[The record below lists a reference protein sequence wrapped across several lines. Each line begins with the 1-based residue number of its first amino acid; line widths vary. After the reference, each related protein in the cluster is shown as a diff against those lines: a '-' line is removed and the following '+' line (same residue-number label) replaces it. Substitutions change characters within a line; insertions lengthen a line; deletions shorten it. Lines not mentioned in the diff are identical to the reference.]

1 MYVDNCVTSVD
12 SPQELDYFRNESC
25 KLLTSAKFDLRG
37 WCNNSY
43 STSIAEKD
51 EFPFESLNIKEV
63 PVLGLLW
70 NTEEDT
76 LTCDL
81 RKLEFKDEPVTKRS
95 ILSLAHKLFDP
106 IGFTA
111 PLTLIP
117 KIILQECWKIKV
129 SWDCKLPDN
138 IVKEF
143 HKWKN
148 QLFELQNV
156 KIPRRLSEF
165 TLHSGSL
172 SLHVFCDACKK
183 SYATC
188 VFLRVKVE
196 SDVTCQLV
204 QARSRVAPLKNI
216 TIPRLELL
224 ACCIGARLAESVKKD
239 LNLEDVETHYWTDSM
254 DTLYWIRTDV
264 PWGTFVENRVREIRR
279 LSCPNSWKFVP
290 GNKNIADLPS
300 RGCSAKT
307 LLQSEWWNGPDF
319 LKEPEERWPKSEI
332 LPNIDT
338 INAEKRKTIVTATNV
353 KESEKFYNK
362 YSSYLKLLRITGW
375 IFRFAENSKK
385 RENDRTIGELN
396 NKELKNAE
404 KIILKCVQKDA
415 FANDGNKRLNSLKT
429 IIDDEGLIRIKTK
442 VFMREDDFNFRL
454 PIVLPSDYTVVK
466 NLIYWKHKQL
476 GHCGIQL
483 LMSTLREEFWILKS
497 RKTIRNAIKS
507 CVICKRFHSKPP
519 NVPDGL
525 LPADRVKDAA
535 IFEIVG
541 ADLAGPLILKDGQKT
556 WILMV
561 TCAIFRAVHLELLS
575 SLSTENLIL
584 GLRRFISRRGRP
596 SVVYTDNGTNFVGT
610 QNLLKS
616 IDWEKL
622 KTESNLS
629 SITWNFIPPSAPW
642 YGGFWERLIGMM
654 KRILRKV
661 LGRTSLNYEEM
672 VTVLCDCES
681 VMNSRPLTYVSD
693 DAEELSPI
701 TPMMFLQ
708 EIRQVGVADFDILDQ
723 EKFKKRLA
731 YRNEICQNLRKR
743 FRTEYLGQLRET
755 SSKTKT
761 SEALQ
766 VGDIV
771 IIWNDNVSRIQWPL
785 GRILKILPSKDGHA
799 RTAKLQTKSEIIIRP
814 LKKLCPLEVNK
825 TTEEKLTEQ
834 LKKQAPH
841 QCVTLQTRAG
851 RQVRVPDRFE
861 P

>member
-1 MYVDNCVTSVD
+1 MYVDNCVASVD
-12 SPQELDYFRNESC
+12 FPQELDYFRNESC
-25 KLLTSAKFDLRG
+25 KLLASAKFDLRG

-51 EFPFESLNIKEV
+51 EFPFGTLNIKEV
-63 PVLGLLW
+63 LVLGLLW

-81 RKLEFKDEPVTKRS
+81 RKLELKDEPVTKRS
-95 ILSLAHKLFDP
+95 ILSLAHKVFDP

-117 KIILQECWKIKV
+117 KTILQECWEIKV

-138 IVKEF
+138 IVKE
-143 HKWKN
+143 
-148 QLFELQNV
+148 
-156 KIPRRLSEF
+156 
-165 TLHSGSL
+165 
-172 SLHVFCDACKK
+172 
-183 SYATC
+183 
-188 VFLRVKVE
+188 VKVE

-224 ACCIGARLAESVKKD
+224 ACCIRARLAESVKKD
-239 LNLEDVETHYWTDSM
+239 LKLEDVETHYWTDSM

-264 PWGTFVENRVREIRR
+264 SWGTFVENR
-279 LSCPNSWKFVP
+279 
-290 GNKNIADLPS
+290 
-300 RGCSAKT
+300 
-307 LLQSEWWNGPDF
+307 SEWWNGPDF
-319 LKEPEERWPKSEI
+319 LKEPEEKWPKSKI

-338 INAEKRKTIVTATNV
+338 INAEKGKTIVTATNV
-353 KESEKFYNK
+353 KESKKFYNK

-385 RENDRTIGELN
+385 RENDRTIEELN

-483 LMSTLREEFWILKS
+483 LVSTLREEFWILKS

-507 CVICKRFHSKPP
+507 CVICKRFYSKPP
-519 NVPDGL
+519 NVPDGP
-525 LPADRVKDAA
+525 LPADRVKDAP

-541 ADLAGPLILKDGQKT
+541 ADLTDPLILKDGQKT
-556 WILMV
+556 WILM
-561 TCAIFRAVHLELLS
+561 
-575 SLSTENLIL
+575 
-584 GLRRFISRRGRP
+584 
-596 SVVYTDNGTNFVGT
+596 
-610 QNLLKS
+610 
-616 IDWEKL
+616 
-622 KTESNLS
+622 
-629 SITWNFIPPSAPW
+629 
-642 YGGFWERLIGMM
+642 
-654 KRILRKV
+654 
-661 LGRTSLNYEEM
+661 
-672 VTVLCDCES
+672 
-681 VMNSRPLTYVSD
+681 
-693 DAEELSPI
+693 
-701 TPMMFLQ
+701 
-708 EIRQVGVADFDILDQ
+708 
-723 EKFKKRLA
+723 
-731 YRNEICQNLRKR
+731 R

-785 GRILKILPSKDGHA
+785 GSILKILSSKDGHA
-799 RTAKLQTKSEIIIRP
+799 QTAMLQTKSGIIIRP
-814 LKKLCPLEVNK
+814 LKKLRPLEVNK

-834 LKKQAPH
+834 L
-841 QCVTLQTRAG
+841 
-851 RQVRVPDRFE
+851 
-861 P
+861 